1 MCSYVVSVVVSIF
14 FKYTCTCILYSYH
27 FDTSHIYRSDS
38 NNEVTYTYN
47 AKEEVV
53 CDPKFPWHVGEY
65 IAGVLTGPHTLRD
78 HEIHAR

>member
-53 CDPKFPWHVGEY
+53 CDPSFPGMSVSTLQGSLQ
-65 IAGVLTGPHTLRD
+65 APHSPRS
-78 HEIHAR
+78 